1 MARPI
6 DGEEIPWFE
15 LGIFKWFNFAQET
28 IKEFSIDPKAST
40 IVRKEVRMKQAQQY
54 VAGTCK
60 TCGQKSRGSPLKKIS
75 YTCPKEVNFSK
86 FLANYANFRQIKE
99 I

>member
-15 LGIFKWFNFAQET
+15 LGIFKWFNFTQET

-40 IVRKEVRMKQAQQY
+40 IVRKEVRMKQTQQY

-60 TCGQKSRGSPLKKIS
+60 TCRQKSRGSPLKKIS
-75 YTCPKEVNFSK
+75 YTLSE
-86 FLANYANFRQIKE
+86 RG
-99 I
+99 